1 MKEIITFPNCGYT
14 WIAGKAFLEKLGFN
28 VLIPPPISKHTEKLG
43 VKYSPTD
50 ACYPYK
56 LTLGN
61 MIECLEKGA
70 TVIIMAGGK
79 GSLCRLRYYSKLQRI
94 TLKKIGYKFRIIT
107 ASNPQ
112 DAIKTLKKA
121 NPKISLK
128 KSLKPIPFFWRKLKV
143 IEKIEI
149 LARKTRPYELRKGE
163 SSKVMEEALKE
174 VDKAQTLKEM
184 SLLNLKI
191 NEMFKIIKRDKKD
204 PHDIL
209 KVGILGEAFCVLEP
223 FVNKNIE
230 SKLGE
235 RGVLVSQKTSEAGW
249 LLASV
254 KLNFP
259 RWWIKHMIAPQYL
272 KVPGGGED
280 QQSIGKAI
288 LYGKEGYDGL
298 ILIQP
303 RGCMP
308 ENIAQMFLPTI
319 SQKYNIPFLAL
330 SFDENTSE
338 TAIDNRIEAF
348 VEMIKRKKER
358 EK

>member
-1 MKEIITFPNCGYT
+1 MEEIFTVPHCGYS
-14 WIAGKAFLEKLGFN
+14 WIAAKALLENLGFN
-28 VLIPPPISKHTEKLG
+28 VLVPPPISKYTEKLG
-43 VKYSPTD
+43 AKYSPPD

-61 MIECLEKGA
+61 MIESLEKGA
-70 TVIIMAGGK
+70 TVIIMAGGR
-79 GSLCRLRYYSKLQRI
+79 GGLCRLCYYSTLQKI
-94 TLKKIGYKFRIIT
+94 TLKKIGYKFRLIT
-107 ASNPQ
+107 ASQPH
-112 DAIKTLKKA
+112 DIIKIAKEI

-128 KSLKPIPFFWRKLKV
+128 KTLKVIPFVWRKLKAV
-143 IEKIEI
+143 EKIEI
-149 LARKTRPYELRKGE
+149 LARKTRPYELRNGE
-163 SSKVMEEALKE
+163 TSKVMEGALKE

-184 SLLNLKI
+184 GLVNLKI

-223 FVNKNIE
+223 FANKNIE

-235 RGVLVSQKTSEAGW
+235 RGVLVSQKVSEAGW
-249 LLASV
+249 LLNTA

-259 RWWIKHMIAPQYL
+259 RWRIKHMIAPQYL
-272 KVPGGGED
+272 NVPGGGED

-298 ILIQP
+298 ILVQP

-338 TAIDNRIEAF
+338 TAVDNRIEAF

-358 EK
+358 KI

>member
-1 MKEIITFPNCGYT
+1 MKEIVTFPHCGYA
-14 WIAGKAFLEKLGFN
+14 WIAAKALLENIGFD
-28 VLIPPPISKHTEKLG
+28 VLVPPPISKHTEKLG
-43 VKYSPTD
+43 AKYSPTD

-56 LTLGN
+56 LSLGS
-61 MIECLEKGA
+61 MIESLEKGA
-70 TVIIMAGGK
+70 TVIIMVGGK
-79 GSLCRLRYYSKLQRI
+79 KGLCRLCYYSKLQEI
-94 TLKKIGYKFRIIT
+94 TLKKIGYKFRLIT

-121 NPKISLK
+121 NPNISLK
-128 KSLKPIPFFWRKLKV
+128 KTLKIIPFVWRKIKAV
-143 IEKIEI
+143 EKIEI
-149 LARKTRPYELRKGE
+149 LARKTRPYELRNGE
-163 SSKVMEEALKE
+163 TSKVMEGALKE

-184 SLLNLKI
+184 NLVNLKI
-191 NEMFKIIKRDKKD
+191 NEMFKAVKRDKKD

-223 FVNKNIE
+223 FANKNIE

-235 RGVLVSQKTSEAGW
+235 KGVLVSQKVSEAGW
-249 LLASV
+249 LLTSA
-254 KLNFP
+254 KLNFH

-272 KVPGGGED
+272 KVSGGGED

-338 TAIDNRIEAF
+338 TAVDNRIEAF

-358 EK
+358 KK